1 MLPFKRMFSDVA
13 IVTLAWSIWGASRQD
28 PLPGASDNPSAVAT
42 AAAKTPAPSSITYHS
57 SRNMGRD
64 ARAFL
69 QEYNSP
75 DYLSCPVISCHL
87 SRHDRQRPCWL
98 LPRHTPQLSLA
109 LLLCASSRANQSEQ
123 TAAEFPDTA
132 GDPKPPR
139 GTAMPFLQGCGCWR
153 EKVHLQ
159 PYMEQ
164 LSFQIFVSM

>member
-28 PLPGASDNPSAVAT
+28 PLPGASDNPSAVAA

-75 DYLSCPVISCHL
+75 DYLSCPVMSCHL
-87 SRHDRQRPCWL
+87 SRQDRQRPCWL
-98 LPRHTPQLSLA
+98 FTKTHAPAKLSPSLMCQLVS
-109 LLLCASSRANQSEQ
+109 QS
-123 TAAEFPDTA
+123 
-132 GDPKPPR
+132 K
-139 GTAMPFLQGCGCWR
+139 
-153 EKVHLQ
+153 
-159 PYMEQ
+159 
-164 LSFQIFVSM
+164 